1 MRYQYEVIDI
11 TDNINNDKIDNMEA
25 MSLKK
30 LKKKLDHKKLFKVK
44 YTNKKGHLLIVHL
57 SGIEPKWFIYL
68 QTKKI

>member
-11 TDNINNDKIDNMEA
+11 TDNISNDKIDNMEA

-30 LKKKLDHKKLFKVK
+30 LRNKLDHKKLYKVK

-57 SGIEPKWFIYL
+57 SGIKPK
-68 QTKKI
+68 

>member
-11 TDNINNDKIDNMEA
+11 TDNISNDKIDNMEA

-30 LKKKLDHKKLFKVK
+30 LRNKLDHKKLFKVK

-57 SGIEPKWFIYL
+57 SGIKPK
-68 QTKKI
+68 